1 MMKGRYSNMEDGI
14 LLQITDYLLKLRM
27 GTPPLGYIGNNLGE
41 NHEQRKIY
49 PWNGSSLRNN
59 TKQNQGQIMANFK
72 RGRGDNMGVA
82 GSLNDDGYNCTSKII
97 LAK

>member
-1 MMKGRYSNMEDGI
+1 
-14 LLQITDYLLKLRM
+14 M
-27 GTPPLGYIGNNLGE
+27 GTCYFGYIGNNVGD
-41 NHEQRKIY
+41 NHDQRKIY

-82 GSLNDDGYNCTSKII
+82 GSLNDDADITAPVRSYWPNDYGLYNIFGKCF
-97 LAK
+97 